1 MDLPKTAEKEILQIG
16 LWVGS
21 LTLGLLS
28 FAIVITIVLD
38 LLNILPAPVPLFLP
52 TTLLGICLLVAGLNC
67 RFRRSALLGIV
78 VTVVF
83 SALAVVFASRS
94 GIYSGAAAMALVLTI
109 LAITPRFQFIAGL
122 AYSASVI
129 AGLYVHPDALE
140 HEAAPRIIVTL
151 LWLSVCCSVLLRSDI
166 AFESARMKALKL
178 CFGLALGTTA
188 LLALVNNFPV
198 NSLVSLLTV
207 AVLLAYLWR
216 QTELSSRV
224 SWTIFILGLALAS
237 FNSFGIG
244 SAFSAAFPMFV
255 LVCYLIFSTLA
266 ALASVI
272 LLAITTVIGISF
284 SEAAIDGALILRTV
298 TASVVITLGLHII
311 SAIRSKDPMDSLSLE
326 TLLTRSGLLAAGFGI
341 AALLTV
347 LGLTAAIDSNQKSLS
362 GMQSVRYNLIKLE
375 KLLIDKETGQRGYLL
390 TSDPRFLEPY
400 ETAKGQIGDQLVSLE
415 SKLSPDEYSR
425 LTQAIKDRDQYY
437 EQTLQAVD
445 REEFANA
452 LTLVRSGKGK
462 AYTDKLREIIETTT
476 SRLADE
482 IEKEVRFIT
491 RINIAFDVAMA
502 LLVTFILVTGAHLR
516 TRFRS
521 LVFRPLAN
529 LTTALTK
536 FGENQ
541 SEVFPVETQAVTELR
556 SLSKSASQMG
566 KVIQREQA
574 ALRQVVRELREEKE
588 KQAQMLS
595 VISHE
600 LRTPLASSQ
609 MIYNELNA
617 DSIDGYLPTLKANGE
632 NVLAI
637 MNDLKMVVRP
647 DEIPEKEQSDEAPL
661 SVVERT
667 LLSLSNLASQHGYRT
682 HLASDDLARHLMHF
696 NTAALYQIV
705 TNLTKN
711 AFLHANGSNVWIS
724 LSAEQTSDTE
734 ALVTVR
740 IEDDGRGISK
750 EFQTT
755 MFEAFSR
762 GDTTA
767 DGTGLGLYIIKQL
780 ADSLAGHVSYFES
793 EQGGAGF
800 SVVARL
806 ALANEQAKKEVSEYF
821 EDELNQTLKGKRVLF
836 AEDQLT
842 IKKLTEL
849 LLKKAGASATVCNN
863 GQEAIDQFETTA
875 PDIVITDAMMP
886 VMDGYL
892 LCRALRER
900 GYKGPIIAVTA
911 ATIGDESE
919 RLIEAGA
926 DAVMPKPINIDALKR
941 ELADWAKA

>member
-1 MDLPKTAEKEILQIG
+1 MNVLATNAKELLRVSRYVGTAGFGVL
-16 LWVGS
+16 S
-21 LTLGLLS
+21 LLLVVILGL
-28 FAIVITIVLD
+28 D
-38 LLNILPAPVPLFLP
+38 QLNIISAPVPPGLLIGFSAVCFIFAIFSYRYP
-52 TTLLGICLLVAGLNC
+52 RSQTLG
-67 RFRRSALLGIV
+67 GIV
-78 VTVVF
+78 AVTFVVMAF
-83 SALAVVFASRS
+83 IASSRGGVYSAAGVLIPLLALMVSVSQGQVF
-94 GIYSGAAAMALVLTI
+94 
-109 LAITPRFQFIAGL
+109 AGL
-122 AYSASVI
+122 AYSAAAI

-140 HEAAPRIIVTL
+140 HEAAPRLILTL
-151 LWLSVCCSVLLRSDI
+151 LWLPVVFSVLLRSDI
-166 AFESARMKALKL
+166 TFDSARMKALKL
-178 CFGLALGTTA
+178 CFGLALGTSA

-216 QTELSSRV
+216 QSELSSRV
-224 SWTIFILGLALAS
+224 SWTIFILWLALAS

-362 GMQSVRYNLIKLE
+362 GMQSVRYHLINLE
-375 KLLIDKETGQRGYLL
+375 KLLIDRETGQRGYLL
-390 TSDPRFLEPY
+390 TGDSRFLEPY
-400 ETAKGQIGDQLVSLE
+400 ETAKGQIGDLLASLE
-415 SKLSPDEYSR
+415 SNLSPDEYSR
-425 LTQAIKDRDQYY
+425 LTQAIKDRGQYY
-437 EQTLQAVD
+437 EQTLQTVD
-445 REEFANA
+445 REGFENA

-462 AYTDKLREIIETTT
+462 AYTDMLREIIETTT

-502 LLVTFILVTGAHLR
+502 LLVTLILVTGAHLR

-541 SEVFPVETQAVTELR
+541 SEAFPVETQAVTELR

-574 ALRQVVRELREEKE
+574 ALRHAVRELREEKE

-617 DSIDGYLPTLKANGE
+617 DSLDGYLPTLKANGE

-647 DEIPEKEQSDEAPL
+647 DAIPEREQSDEAPL

-682 HLASDDLARHLMHF
+682 HLTSDDLARRLMHF
-696 NTAALYQIV
+696 NTAALRQIV

-724 LSAEQTSDTE
+724 LSAEQTSDTV

-780 ADSLAGHVSYFES
+780 ADSLAGHVSYFDS

-806 ALANEQAKKEVSEYF
+806 ALANEQVNNEAWDYS
-821 EDELNQTLKGKRVLF
+821 EDELNQTLQDKRVLF

-842 IKKLTEL
+842 IQKLTEL
-849 LLKKAGASATVCNN
+849 LLKKAGASAWVCDN
-863 GQEAIDQFETTA
+863 GQDAIEQFEETA

-886 VMDGYL
+886 VIDGYQ
-892 LCRALRER
+892 LCKALRER

-911 ATIGDESE
+911 ATIGDEAE
-919 RLIEAGA
+919 RLMQAGA

-941 ELADWAKA
+941 ELANWAKA